1 MHKIQ
6 PSWLNGRHI
15 FRWNFGFLSS
25 SVSPPPPEIDIAPGN
40 GPSQRKFHLP
50 TVVFQMFL
58 AVSFWGGI
66 LFSTTWATFKTLR
79 WHSMKSWL
87 LHDSIL
93 ISWLMKY
100 SLFNWV
106 VSISSLT
113 QTAYITRRFGR
124 EPHMIHPS
132 LVDQNSPLQL
142 RSTKLIQK
150 LVQLSLPRG
159 KLFGRMGPQQFL
171 KQKIMRMHT
180 FRTATKN
187 GHIQCSAVRFD
198 CWWLSTPRRR
208 HIQTTYIAPRTLQNQ
223 NSW

>member
-1 MHKIQ
+1 MDWDHASQVVYITFNFAWILWTLGVFVSQLHNFHLLENLCIKFSPRDSMAATSFDGI
-6 PSWLNGRHI
+6 SGFFRHQY
-15 FRWNFGFLSS
+15 
-25 SVSPPPPEIDIAPGN
+25 PPPPEIDIAPGN

-106 VSISSLT
+106 VFYFIPYTNSIHNQAFWSRTSHDPPLP
-113 QTAYITRRFGR
+113 GWPKLPSPVEVDKVDPKVGPV
-124 EPHMIHPS
+124 EPS
-132 LVDQNSPLQL
+132 KGQA
-142 RSTKLIQK
+142 
-150 LVQLSLPRG
+150 
-159 KLFGRMGPQQFL
+159 
-171 KQKIMRMHT
+171 
-180 FRTATKN
+180 FRADGAPAVFEAKN
-187 GHIQCSAVRFD
+187 NEDAHV
-198 CWWLSTPRRR
+198 
-208 HIQTTYIAPRTLQNQ
+208 
-223 NSW
+223 